1 MTRIESLV
9 ETAKSSPHL
18 LNTELA
24 GLFETGQI
32 LKDDTLS
39 LLLFYLIQSTSA
51 QTAASCLSD
60 VIDLVSRRKGL
71 QSAANVLSRVE
82 VALGFRK
89 PTLGIYDNAFHFI
102 GGAQKYGCTIA
113 YALQDDFDITL
124 IANTDISRQQLEEWY
139 DLDLSECKLKVLKI
153 PYFKQKEEK
162 KGIFDA
168 GEVDL
173 KGDNPFHLVSKKSGH
188 YDIFVNNCML
198 EMVYPLANI
207 SEFVCHFPEREV
219 SRFFH
224 VGEYTHIIFNSRY
237 TADWIKKRWNLE
249 PHVHVYPPVDMESGV
264 DSGIKE
270 NVILSASR
278 FEVGG
283 NKQQIEMIKAFVKLC
298 RSYPDD
304 LGPWRLVL
312 VGGSVAENPYLDKVR
327 ALLSSLPDSRIELK
341 VNISA
346 EELREVYH
354 KAKLFWH
361 FCGYGQKDPAK
372 FEHFGMTTVEAIQN
386 RCVPVVFN
394 GGGLREIVEHKV
406 SGYLFDDMAGM
417 SSMTLELIQKPSQL
431 TRLSERAFNRG
442 KTFTKEIFVARVRE
456 HFMNLLRIYS
466 FQNLDKELP
475 MKEEELE

>member
-1 MTRIESLV
+1 MTRIKSLT
-9 ETAKSSPHL
+9 EMAKTSPLL

-24 GLFETGQI
+24 RLFDTGQI
-32 LKDDTLS
+32 LKDNILS
-39 LLLFYLIQSTSA
+39 LLLFHLIQNSPA
-51 QTAASCLSD
+51 QTAVPCLFD
-60 VIDLVSRRKGL
+60 LIDLLSRRKGL
-71 QSAANVLSRVE
+71 QSASNVLSRVE

-113 YALQDDFDITL
+113 HALQDDFDLTL

-139 DLDLSECKLKVLKI
+139 DLDLSKCKLKVLKI
-153 PYFKQKEEK
+153 PYFKQREK
-162 KGIFDA
+162 KKGVFDA

-173 KGDNPFHLVSKKSGH
+173 RGDNPFHFVSKESGY

-207 SEFVCHFPEREV
+207 SEFVCHFPEREI

-237 TADWIKKRWNLE
+237 TADWIQKRWNLE
-249 PHVHVYPPVDMESGV
+249 PHVHVYPPVDMESGF
-264 DSGIKE
+264 DSDIKE

-283 NKQQIEMIKAFVKLC
+283 NKQQVEMIKTFVKLC
-298 RSYPDD
+298 QSYPDD
-304 LGPWRLVL
+304 LGLWRLVL
-312 VGGSVAENPYLDKVR
+312 VGGSVPENPYLDKVK
-327 ALLSSLPDSRIELK
+327 ALLSTLSDSRIELK

-346 EELREVYH
+346 KELHEIYH
-354 KAKLFWH
+354 QAKIFWH
-361 FCGYGQKDPAK
+361 FCGYKQKDPAK
-372 FEHFGMTTVEAIQN
+372 FEHFGMTTVEAMQN
-386 RCVPVVFN
+386 GCVPVVFG

-406 SGYLFDDMAGM
+406 SGYLFEDMASM
-417 SSMTLELIQKPSQL
+417 TSMTLELIQKPSQL
-431 TRLSERAFNRG
+431 TRLSEGAFNRG

-456 HFMNLLRIYS
+456 HFMSLLETYS